1 MVKTFSQFITEAR
14 RWNEVQLT
22 LSKDY
27 SRDYGDFYFEEGI
40 PELMDDVETLW
51 GELENE
57 YSWNRESRHIR
68 EGHFAIDAKIHTW
81 PDFEAIRQ
89 AVGMDEDQLGDDELY
104 SMWWS
109 WIQDQR
115 EFFQE
120 DIQELYSWIDDTGW
134 GGNSGGWLIVS
145 PDTSGEDFINSIEDE
160 LMAYHDTKSEAKD
173 DEEEWAELIKIA
185 QDPRFLRLVKLGL
198 AQVPSELEQFKTDA
212 DAIREEL
219 EKEKTKAEQIWN
231 DLTEISERPKK
242 FAQTAQKFFTEW
254 AVEEIQER

>member
-1 MVKTFSQFITEAR
+1 
-14 RWNEVQLT
+14 
-22 LSKDY
+22 
-27 SRDYGDFYFEEGI
+27 
-40 PELMDDVETLW
+40 
-51 GELENE
+51 
-57 YSWNRESRHIR
+57 
-68 EGHFAIDAKIHTW
+68 
-81 PDFEAIRQ
+81 
-89 AVGMDEDQLGDDELY
+89 MDEDQLGDDELD

>member
-22 LSKDY
+22 LSNDY
-27 SRDYGDFYFEEGI
+27 GRDYGDFYFEEGI
-40 PELMDDVETLW
+40 PELMDDVERMW

-57 YSWNRESRHIR
+57 YSWNRESRHAR

-81 PDFEAIRQ
+81 PDLEAIRQ
-89 AVGMDEDQLGDDELY
+89 AVGMDEDQLGDDELD

-120 DIQELYSWIDDTGW
+120 DIQELYSWIADTGW
-134 GGNSGGWLIVS
+134 GGNSGGWLIVV
-145 PDTSGEDFINSIEDE
+145 PDTCGEDFTNEIEDE
-160 LMAYHDTKSEAKD
+160 LMTYHDTKTEAKD

-219 EKEKTKAEQIWN
+219 EKERAKAEQIWN